1 MDKIENAKNEN
12 KEYEIVVERLCQLNI
27 KYSEIFKNI
36 KILTK
41 DCSKYNDCKYNYN
54 DRMNDVF
61 NYIQHLN
68 DDKKRNLRI
77 NILCYKDF
85 KNIFNKFAGHF
96 IVIAA
101 ILFIFTVDLILK
113 NLIGEYIIGNF
124 INTLI
129 GNIIKEEFVKK
140 VIDSIFTGSILG
152 SIFTLFVKFYN
163 GAVKDDEFL
172 IDKFI
177 FYIEE
182 YLDK

>member
-1 MDKIENAKNEN
+1 MDKIDNAKNEN

-41 DCSKYNDCKYNYN
+41 DCSKHNDCKYNYN

-68 DDKKRNLRI
+68 DDKKKNLRI

-96 IVIAA
+96 IVIVA
-101 ILFIFTVDLILK
+101 ILFVFTVDLILK
-113 NLIGEYIIGNF
+113 NLIGEYIISNF
-124 INTLI
+124 
-129 GNIIKEEFVKK
+129 IKEEFAKK

-152 SIFTLFVKFYN
+152 SIFTLFVKLYN

-182 YLDK
+182 YSDK